1 MVSGPASRPVA
12 VSFSRN
18 SRIRSTV
25 SVGVVVG
32 TLWGRREC
40 GSKGGVALGPVA
52 GEELEQPG
60 LRDAVG
66 GGDIADG
73 TVLDHHGGDQQSV
86 QCHARTL
93 GPGRRSVRDDSRH
106 HSAMS

>member
-12 VSFSRN
+12 VSFSRS

-32 TLWGRREC
+32 TLGATGAGLE
-40 GSKGGVALGPVA
+40 GGLALGPVA
-52 GEELEQPG
+52 GEELEEPG
-60 LRDAVG
+60 LRDAVL
-66 GGDIADG
+66 GGDVADG
-73 TVLDHHGGDQQSV
+73 SVLDHHGGDQQSV

-93 GPGRRSVRDDSRH
+93 EPGQPLSPG
-106 HSAMS
+106 